1 MSKLFAAIFAAM
13 FALGTV
19 SAFAADKG
27 KGDEKKVEAKAKA
40 KGDAK
45 KTDGKAKAAAKKD
58 EKGKK

>member
-19 SAFAADKG
+19 SAFAADADKG
-27 KGDEKKVEAKAKA
+27 

-45 KTDGKAKAAAKKD
+45 KEAAKDKPKADAKKEEAKKD
-58 EKGKK
+58 GKKDDKAKK

>member
-27 KGDEKKVEAKAKA
+27 KGDEKKEA
-40 KGDAK
+40 AK
-45 KTDGKAKAAAKKD
+45 KKADAGKAKAAAKKD
-58 EKGKK
+58 EKGK